1 MTMSNPWFLAAL
13 FAVLG
18 VFHVELISLLL
29 NMARLGRA
37 LPTSIADLYPEE
49 TRQKLRDYL
58 AEGARVTVAQDAAGL
73 ALLAGL
79 WWSGGFGAIQAWA
92 EQHTS
97 GPIASGLLVAACV
110 GLAQML
116 VSLPFEAWDTFGV
129 EARHGFNRM
138 SWGVFVADKVKSL
151 LLLACLGLP
160 VLGLLIAFFEHQR
173 FAALWA
179 WLFIA
184 TFSLLMT
191 FLAPRLIMPLFLK
204 FTPLPDGPLR
214 QAVLDLAQRLEF
226 PVGEVSVV
234 DGSRRS
240 SKANAFFAGFGRTR
254 RIALSDTLLEKHP
267 SEELLAVLAHE
278 IGHNKLRHVGKHL
291 ALGLVEL
298 ALMMGLLGWML
309 NEPAFFAA
317 FGVAGT
323 PTGMGLVLFGILYR
337 PVGLLTGMA
346 GLAMSRRHEF
356 QADAYAAQAVGGA
369 APLQQALRKLGVD
382 HLSHPQPHP
391 LAIWLHH
398 SHPPLVERLAA
409 LEQAK

>member
-1 MTMSNPWFLAAL
+1 MTISNPWFVAAL

-18 VFHVELISLLL
+18 VFHIELISLLL
-29 NMARLGRA
+29 NMARLGKA
-37 LPTSIADLYPEE
+37 LPASIVDLYPEE
-49 TRQKLRDYL
+49 TLQKLRDYL

-73 ALLAGL
+73 ALLAGV
-79 WWSGGFGAIQAWA
+79 WWSGGLGALQVWA
-92 EQHTS
+92 DQQTS
-97 GPIASGLLVAACV
+97 GPIASGVLVAACV
-110 GLAQML
+110 GLAQVL
-116 VSLPFEAWDTFGV
+116 ASLPFEAWDTFGV

-138 SWGVFVADKVKSL
+138 TWGVFLADKVKSL

-160 VLGLLIAFFEHQR
+160 VLGLLISFFEHQR
-173 FAALWA
+173 LAPLWA

-184 TFSLLMT
+184 GFSLLMT
-191 FLAPRLIMPLFLK
+191 FLSPRLIMPLFLK

-254 RIALSDTLLEKHP
+254 RIALFDTLLDKHTP
-267 SEELLAVLAHE
+267 EELLAVLAHE
-278 IGHNKLRHVGKHL
+278 IGHNKLRHIGKHL
-291 ALGLVEL
+291 VLGLAEL

-337 PVGLLTGMA
+337 PIGILTGMA

-356 QADAYAAQAVGGA
+356 QADAYAARAVGSV
-369 APLQQALRKLGVD
+369 APLQQALRKLCVD

-391 LAIWLHH
+391 LTVWLHH
-398 SHPPLVERLAA
+398 SHPPLVERLIA
-409 LEQAK
+409 LDSVR

>member
-1 MTMSNPWFLAAL
+1 MTISNPWFVAAL

-18 VFHVELISLLL
+18 VFHVELISLLM

-37 LPTSIADLYPEE
+37 LPASLADLYPEE
-49 TRQKLRDYL
+49 TLQKLRDYL

-73 ALLAGL
+73 AMLTGL
-79 WWSGGFGAIQAWA
+79 WWSGGLGALQVWA
-92 EQHTS
+92 EQQTS
-97 GPIASGLLVAACV
+97 GPVANGILVAACV
-110 GLAQML
+110 GLAQTL

-138 SWGVFVADKVKSL
+138 TWVVFVADKAKAL
-151 LLLACLGLP
+151 LLLVCLGLP

-173 FAALWA
+173 LAPLWA

-184 TFSLLMT
+184 VFSLLMT

-204 FTPLPDGPLR
+204 FTPLPDGRLR
-214 QAVLDLAQRLEF
+214 QAVLDLALQLEF

-254 RIALSDTLLEKHP
+254 RIALSDTLLEKHTD
-267 SEELLAVLAHE
+267 EELLAVLAHE

-291 ALGLVEL
+291 TLGLVEL
-298 ALMMGLLGWML
+298 GLMMGLLGWML
-309 NEPAFFAA
+309 SEPAFFAA
-317 FGVAGT
+317 FGVADT

-337 PVGLLTGMA
+337 PVGMLTGVA
-346 GLAMSRRHEF
+346 GLAMSRQHEF
-356 QADAYAAQAVGGA
+356 QADAYAVQAVGSA
-369 APLQQALRKLGVD
+369 APLQQALKKLCVD
-382 HLSHPQPHP
+382 HFSHPQPHP
-391 LAIWLHH
+391 LTIWLHY

-409 LEQAK
+409 LGRA